1 MCVQDTAGYA
11 DSQGYDC
18 SRNLGYD
25 CLDVA
30 RYTEDLGYSL
40 EDWQNIVESCPESC
54 GLCESS
60 GETWSAVPQQFTV
73 MIVLIYSHPHVSDG
87 CLLMNGPIF
96 VTFAFAVFVL
106 VI

>member
-1 MCVQDTAGYA
+1 MCEDTAGYV

-18 SRNLGYD
+18 SGNLGYD
-25 CLDVA
+25 CLNEA
-30 RYTEDLGYSL
+30 LYTEDRGYSL
-40 EDWQNIVESCPESC
+40 DDWQDIVESCPESC

-60 GETWSAVPQQFTV
+60 GETWSPVPPDPV
-73 MIVLIYSHPHVSDG
+73 LMIETPWEVL
-87 CLLMNGPIF
+87 C